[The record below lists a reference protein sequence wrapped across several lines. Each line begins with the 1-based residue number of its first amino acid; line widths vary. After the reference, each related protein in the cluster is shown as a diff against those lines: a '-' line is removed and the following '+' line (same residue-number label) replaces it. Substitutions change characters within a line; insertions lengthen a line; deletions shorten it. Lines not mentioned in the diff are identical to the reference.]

1 MNKSIKITIAIL
13 FLSFSLAGIA
23 FAQETTSTN
32 TANQTASESVN
43 QDENIQAKNLGISEP
58 TVLPNNPLYF
68 FKNLG
73 RSIQSILTL
82 DSVKKAELKEKFANE
97 KLIEA
102 KKLIETGANKKTIEK
117 VINNYQQE
125 MTQVQNAVEKIKGT
139 AETNPEAG
147 KFLDKFIQQK
157 NLQQQILQKLET
169 QVPTSTLEK
178 IKEAREQHLENFAQ
192 VMTKLENKEKIQE
205 RLEKNLEEVKG
216 SNFND
221 FKNLEV
227 LKGLE
232 TKVSTS
238 VKEAIQKVQETSLNR
253 LQEKLGTM
261 SPEEQEKFKEYLD
274 KIGGDKEK
282 QMEILQNL
290 KTTVNSATA
299 TTKILKLREKL
310 EQTETKIIQKIE
322 SKLEK
327 ANCPSW
333 VPPAEGFCKEGK
345 TYIPKDPNTGC
356 PLPPKCIMPAETN
369 IRQITPGTG
378 ACITLWDPV
387 CGKNGKTYSNT
398 CYAKNAGVTIDHS
411 GPCKEST
418 ESVAECNL
426 LWWYDNEHKYC
437 QQKKFCGAFMYLGLQ
452 TFKAQEE
459 CQSVLKNAL
468 LQKSITP
475 QNAEP
480 VNAAPT
486 Q

>member
-13 FLSFSLAGIA
+13 FLSFSLAGIVY
-23 FAQETTSTN
+23 AQEVAPTV
-32 TANQTASESVN
+32 TANEAVS

-68 FKNLG
+68 FKTLG
-73 RSIQSILTL
+73 RNIQSILTL

-102 KKLIETGANKKTIEK
+102 KKLIETGANKQTIEK

-125 MTQVQNAVEKIKGT
+125 MIQVQNAVEKIKGT
-139 AETNPEAG
+139 AETNIQAG
-147 KFLDKFIQQK
+147 KFLDKFIQQQ

-205 RLEKNLEEVKG
+205 RLEKNLEEAKG
-216 SNFND
+216 SNFKD
-221 FKNLEV
+221 FKNLEI

-232 TKVSTS
+232 TKVATT
-238 VKEAIQKVQETSLNR
+238 VKEAIQKAQETFLNR
-253 LQEKLGTM
+253 LQEKLGAM

-274 KIGGDKEK
+274 KISGDKEK

-299 TTKILKLREKL
+299 TAKILKLKEKL

-327 ANCPSW
+327 AHCPPW
-333 VPPAEGFCKEGK
+333 VAPTEGFCKEGK
-345 TYIPKDPNTGC
+345 TYIPKDPSTGC

-369 IRQITPGTG
+369 TPKPQIAPGTA

-387 CGKNGKTYSNT
+387 CGKNGKTYSNS
-398 CYAKNAGVTIDHS
+398 CYAKTAGVEIDHT
-411 GPCKEST
+411 GPCMKST
-418 ESVAECNL
+418 ESAIECNL
-426 LWWYDNEHKYC
+426 LWWFDKEHNYC
-437 QQKKFCGAFMYLGLQ
+437 QQKKFCGAFMYLGLH
-452 TFKAQEE
+452 TFKTQEE
-459 CQSVLKNAL
+459 CQSFLKITSP
-468 LQKSITP
+468 QQSITP
-475 QNAEP
+475 QNTAP
-480 VNAAPT
+480 TNTAPT